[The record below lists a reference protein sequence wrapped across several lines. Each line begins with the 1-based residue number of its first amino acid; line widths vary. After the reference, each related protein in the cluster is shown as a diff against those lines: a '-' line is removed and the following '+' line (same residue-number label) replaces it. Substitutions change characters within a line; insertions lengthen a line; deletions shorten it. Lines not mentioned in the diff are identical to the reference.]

1 MHAKFSGLAK
11 EIIMEDVKRNL
22 FEGRAIPL
30 RGNDIDTDRIIPARY
45 LRTVVFDGLG
55 EHAFEDDRAQLAA
68 GGGCHAFDN
77 KAYQGAQVLL
87 VNKNFG
93 CGSSRE
99 HAPQAITRWGVRIIV
114 GESFAEI
121 FFGNC
126 VAIGVP
132 CCKVSQ
138 EVSEALMAAVEADPS
153 AFLRMSLQDKSIVI
167 GGNRYAFEMPDGVRQ
182 QFLTGRWD
190 STAELLE
197 SAEQV
202 KARAKTIGYFKN
214 FA

>member
-1 MHAKFSGLAK
+1 
-11 EIIMEDVKRNL
+11 MENVKRNL
-22 FEGRAIPL
+22 FNGRAVPL

-68 GGGCHAFDN
+68 SGGCHAFDN
-77 KAYQGAQVLL
+77 KAYQGANVLL

-99 HAPQAITRWGVRIIV
+99 HAPQAIRRWGIQVIL
-114 GESFAEI
+114 GETFAEI
-121 FFGNC
+121 FIGNC
-126 VAIGVP
+126 VAIGMP
-132 CCKVSQ
+132 CCKVSA
-138 EVSEALMAAVEADPS
+138 EVAEALMAAVEADPATS
-153 AFLRMSLQDKSIVI
+153 IQVSLADKSIVAA
-167 GGNRYAFEMPDGVRQ
+167 GKRYTFEMADGVRQ

-197 SAEQV
+197 AADQV
-202 KARAKTIGYFKN
+202 KARAKSLGYFNN

>member
-1 MHAKFSGLAK
+1 
-11 EIIMEDVKRNL
+11 MEDVKRNL
-22 FEGRAIPL
+22 FSGRAVPL
-30 RGNDIDTDRIIPARY
+30 HGNDIDTDRIIPARY

-68 GGGCHAFDN
+68 SGGCHAFDN
-77 KAYQGAQVLL
+77 KGYQGASVLL

-99 HAPQAITRWGVRIIV
+99 HAPQAITRWGIKVII
-114 GESFAEI
+114 GETFAEI
-121 FFGNC
+121 FIGNC
-126 VAIGVP
+126 VAIGMP

-138 EVSEALMAAVEADPS
+138 EVAEALMAAVEKDP
-153 AFLRMSLQDKSIVI
+153 ATPIQVSLADKSIVAA
-167 GGNRYAFEMPDGVRQ
+167 GKTYTFEMADGVRQ

-197 SAEQV
+197 AADQV
-202 KARAKTIGYFKN
+202 KARAKGLGYFSN

>member
-1 MHAKFSGLAK
+1 
-11 EIIMEDVKRNL
+11 MEDVKRNL
-22 FEGRAIPL
+22 FAGRAVPL

-68 GGGCHAFDN
+68 SGGCHAFDN
-77 KAYQGAQVLL
+77 KAYQGANVLL

-99 HAPQAITRWGVRIIV
+99 HAPQAIRRWGIQVIL
-114 GESFAEI
+114 GETFAEI
-121 FFGNC
+121 FIGNC
-126 VAIGVP
+126 VAIGMP
-132 CCKVSQ
+132 CCKVSP
-138 EVSEALMAAVEADPS
+138 EVAEALMAAVAANPATS
-153 AFLRMSLQDKSIVI
+153 IQVSLADKSIVA
-167 GGNRYAFEMPDGVRQ
+167 GGKTYAFEMADGVRQ
-182 QFLTGRWD
+182 QFLSGRWD

-197 SAEQV
+197 AADQV
-202 KARAKTIGYFKN
+202 KARAKTLGYFNN

>member
-1 MHAKFSGLAK
+1 
-11 EIIMEDVKRNL
+11 MEDVKRNL
-22 FEGRAIPL
+22 FTGRAVPL

-68 GGGCHAFDN
+68 SGGCHAFDN
-77 KAYQGAQVLL
+77 KGYQGASVLL

-99 HAPQAITRWGVRIIV
+99 HAPQAITRWGIKVIV
-114 GESFAEI
+114 GETFAEI
-121 FFGNC
+121 FIGNC
-126 VAIGVP
+126 VAIGMP
-132 CCKVSQ
+132 CCKVTQ
-138 EVSEALMAAVEADPS
+138 EVSEALMAAVEANS
-153 AFLRMSLQDKSIVI
+153 ATSLQVSLADKSIVAA
-167 GGNRYAFEMPDGVRQ
+167 GKTYPFEMADGVRQ

-197 SAEQV
+197 AADQV
-202 KARAKTIGYFKN
+202 KARAKGIGYFNN

>member
-1 MHAKFSGLAK
+1 
-11 EIIMEDVKRNL
+11 MEDVKRNI
-22 FEGRAIPL
+22 FDGRAIPL

-68 GGGCHAFDN
+68 GGACHAFDN
-77 KAYQGAQVLL
+77 QAYRGAVVLL

-99 HAPQAITRWGVRIIV
+99 HAPQAIMRWGVRIIV
-114 GESFAEI
+114 GETFAEI
-121 FFGNC
+121 FYGNC
-126 VAIGVP
+126 AAIGVP
-132 CCKVSQ
+132 CCRVAQ
-138 EVSEALMAAVEADPS
+138 VVAEALMAAVEADPTIS
-153 AFLRMSLQDKSIVI
+153 LRISLQDRSIVAA
-167 GGNRYAFEMPDGVRQ
+167 GKSHAFDMPDGVRQ

-197 SAEQV
+197 AADQIR
-202 KARAKTIGYFKN
+202 ARAKSIGYFAN
-214 FA
+214 FAG